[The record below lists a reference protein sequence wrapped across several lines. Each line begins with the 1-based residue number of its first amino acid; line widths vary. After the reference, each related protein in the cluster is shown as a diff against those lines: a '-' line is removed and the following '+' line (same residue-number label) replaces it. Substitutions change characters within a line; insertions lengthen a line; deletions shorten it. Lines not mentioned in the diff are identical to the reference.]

1 MCCSYH
7 LILCTLWSLLFI
19 LFLNIFDNNIVV
31 NVVLS
36 WTTLHMSYAQTQ
48 FIDWWYYYDMRDVW
62 RISSALFGP
71 WYNLIRV
78 RLRWFWWFL
87 RTKIVQDLNTN
98 FRRKNQF
105 WHLMINYQKQIC
117 NANCDRH
124 VNIQNV

>member
-1 MCCSYH
+1 MIFFLMCCCSYH

-36 WTTLHMSYAQTQ
+36 WTTFTYVICTNTIYRLMILIWYAWCLTN
-48 FIDWWYYYDMRDVW
+48 FVR
-62 RISSALFGP
+62 

-124 VNIQNV
+124 VNI